1 MLQCLQSCATRW
13 CRGEENDCI
22 RRGRVASRY
31 FQFGTGRRDRAG
43 SSIASSSDKVDIP
56 NDTHSTKWDV
66 VKFIL
71 YNYSIPVD
79 DKVRA
84 NEKEET
90 TGSTVTVLSSIER
103 SQATDQ
109 LRPRAI
115 HDGAASIL
123 LYRWTRLA
131 TWRRF

>member
-1 MLQCLQSCATRW
+1 MS
-13 CRGEENDCI
+13 
-22 RRGRVASRY
+22 
-31 FQFGTGRRDRAG
+31 
-43 SSIASSSDKVDIP
+43 P

-84 NEKEET
+84 NAEGEA
-90 TGSTVTVLSSIER
+90 TGSTVLSSIER

-115 HDGAASIL
+115 RGGAASIL